1 MDLANLGARRV
12 MVVTDRNV
20 RGLAGGPVSVAL
32 GAIERESEM
41 DRESG
46 SDSHGVEGGEGKG
59 SMEYEV
65 FDRVAVEPKDTS

>member
-32 GAIERESEM
+32 GAIERESEIY
-41 DRESG
+41 RESG
-46 SDSHGVEGGEGKG
+46 SDSRRDGEEMG
-59 SMEYEV
+59 SMTYEV